1 MSDRLTAWLRTVVPA
16 LWASLV
22 AYLVAQFGLPD
33 GLATFLGGLGEQ
45 LIVPAALAGVYAL
58 LRGLEPHL
66 PNWLTVILLGSSRP
80 PTYPAGTNGGMHA
93 A

>member
-16 LWASLV
+16 LWAS
-22 AYLVAQFGLPD
+22 
-33 GLATFLGGLGEQ
+33 
-45 LIVPAALAGVYAL
+45 LAGVYAL